1 MLGGMY
7 LWALFGYELV
17 AGPVA
22 VGASLSLPGAMRAAE
37 GSLSDPR
44 GFVAAIKEVVVRMN
58 VTGLDDRYAASGGRW
73 LGRRT
78 TSGTV
83 RWDYRYGDPDP
94 ADMYYIPHSMYR
106 EVLTELRSR
115 LQTADAPPSGR
126 TPR

>member
-7 LWALFGYELV
+7 LWALFGYELPD
-17 AGPVA
+17 GPVA

-44 GFVAAIKEVVVRMN
+44 GFVAAIKEVAVQLN
-58 VTGLDDRYAASGGRW
+58 VAGLDDRYAACGGRW

-78 TSGTV
+78 TTGAV

-94 ADMYYIPHSMYR
+94 AEMYYIPDSMYR
-106 EVLTELRSR
+106 QALAELRSR
-115 LQTADAPPSGR
+115 PETEDAPPPGR